1 MCKKIIIEEKPVNM
15 MQVSAI
21 ALLGAVALLFFKQYK
36 PEWSIPLRLIIYIV
50 LGGVFLSMVQEVI
63 SFINASLLSESSVA
77 ENLWPVLLKAL
88 GISFVTEIAA
98 GVCRDSGE
106 GTLALW
112 VESAGRMFLLIL
124 ALPLVEEILKA
135 SRTLLDI
142 SA

>member
-1 MCKKIIIEEKPVNM
+1 MNM

-36 PEWSIPLRLIIYIV
+36 PEWSIPLRLIIGIA
-50 LGGVFLSMVQEVI
+50 LGGVFLSMMQEVI
-63 SFINASLLSESSVA
+63 SFINGRLLSESPAA
-77 ENLWPVLLKAL
+77 ESLWPVMLKAL

-112 VESAGRMFLLIL
+112 VESAGKMFLLIL
-124 ALPLVEEILKA
+124 ALPLVEEVLKV
-135 SRTLLDI
+135 SGTLLGV

>member
-1 MCKKIIIEEKPVNM
+1 MNM

-36 PEWSIPLRLIIYIV
+36 PEWAIPLRLIIYIV
-50 LGGVFLSMVQEVI
+50 LGGVFLSMIQEVI
-63 SFINASLLSESSVA
+63 SFINGRLLSESTVA

-88 GISFVTEIAA
+88 GISFITEISA

-112 VESAGRMFLLIL
+112 VESAGRMLLLIL
-124 ALPLVEEILKA
+124 ALPLVEDILKA
-135 SRTLLDI
+135 SRELLNI